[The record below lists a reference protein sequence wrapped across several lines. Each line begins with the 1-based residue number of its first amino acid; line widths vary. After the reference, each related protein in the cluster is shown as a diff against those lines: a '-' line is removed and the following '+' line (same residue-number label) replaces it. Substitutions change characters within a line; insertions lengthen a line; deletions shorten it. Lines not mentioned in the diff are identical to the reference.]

1 MNTAMATHQNSP
13 GNWSESLPTYRE
25 CCGQKVR
32 QAKRIADGM
41 IEVIEK
47 AFNLPRGWMD
57 EIGLEN
63 ANVSYVGPYKPS
75 RSYPV
80 ISNVQAAWC
89 EAVEAYSLKDIDM
102 WLESDA
108 HVQGDAFAED

>member
-1 MNTAMATHQNSP
+1 
-13 GNWSESLPTYRE
+13 
-25 CCGQKVR
+25 
-32 QAKRIADGM
+32 
-41 IEVIEK
+41 
-47 AFNLPRGWMD
+47 MD

-63 ANVSYVGPYKPS
+63 ANVSYAGPYKPS

-80 ISNVQAAWC
+80 ISNVQAGAWC

-108 HVQGDAFAED
+108 HIQGDAFWLKIEGDSMTSPTGLSIPEGTYVLLTQAGNQLTGV